1 MSHVLSHKAS
11 QAPRPTSNGMRRL
24 QIWVPDTRDAGYATQ
39 VKAQCVA
46 LKHDA
51 AEQDALAFAEAAA
64 HDIESWR

>member
-1 MSHVLSHKAS
+1 
-11 QAPRPTSNGMRRL
+11 MRRL